1 MSKDYNTTQLY
12 IDRAAERG
20 IVHRDYLAHC
30 LRWTHVLKYAKT
42 GQAILDVGCGINT
55 PLAWTFYT
63 NKYKPRKYVGLD
75 FRDKFETIP
84 EAFNFPASLIGGFD
98 VTKEDHW
105 DALVSIHG
113 TNFDI
118 TTCFEV
124 LEHMEKPNGINLL
137 ANISINSGSGLVFL
151 STPVFNGSAAA
162 NHIHEWEYLE
172 LRYVLEQYFVIEAV
186 HGTFA
191 SQSDIVPVLS
201 QSELEVFKSLKVYY
215 DSNLVSILLAPNH
228 PEQSRNCIWR
238 LRAK

>member
-1 MSKDYNTTQLY
+1 MTKDYNTTQLY

-30 LRWTHVLKYAKT
+30 LRWTHVLKHAKT

-75 FRDKFETIP
+75 YRDNFEVVPKT
-84 EAFNFPASLIGGFD
+84 FNFPMALVGGFD
-98 VTKEDHW
+98 VTKEIHW
-105 DALVSIHG
+105 DGLAVTHG
-113 TNFDI
+113 NNFDI
-118 TTCFEV
+118 VTCFEV
-124 LEHMEKPNGINLL
+124 LEHMEKENGIRLLTNL
-137 ANISINSGSGLVFL
+137 SINAGNGLVFL

-172 LRYVLEQYFVIEAV
+172 LKDELEKYFTIQAV

-191 SQSDIVPVLS
+191 SQADILPVLTPG
-201 QSELEVFKSLKVYY
+201 ELEVFQRLKMYY
-215 DSNLVSILLAPNH
+215 DSNLISILLAPAH

-238 LRAK
+238 LRAR